1 MHLKLKGFEDA
12 IIHSSFATTCL
23 FGGKNLMNISRYIR
37 GSADKWVHSRQK
49 DFNDW
54 RGAKIPTYNK
64 HNSLT
69 AKKVSFLSRI
79 PFKADKES
87 LKYSNLRGTKSV
99 STYEKGFVKKETS
112 KALHRGWKC
121 PFNSFSRTFLKK
133 VFHTL
138 KLVREFK
145 FYIWM
150 TISGSKSVKKSQ
162 KFLKKATNW
171 T

>member
-1 MHLKLKGFEDA
+1 MHLKLKGFEGA

-64 HNSLT
+64 QYSLT
-69 AKKVSFLSRI
+69 AKKVLLIFLSRI

-87 LKYSNLRGTKSV
+87 LIYSNFKGTKSV
-99 STYEKGFVKKETS
+99 STYEKGFGEKETS
-112 KALHRGWKC
+112 KALSD
-121 PFNSFSRTFLKK
+121 N
-133 VFHTL
+133 
-138 KLVREFK
+138 
-145 FYIWM
+145 
-150 TISGSKSVKKSQ
+150 
-162 KFLKKATNW
+162 
-171 T
+171 

>member
-1 MHLKLKGFEDA
+1 MHLKLKGFEGA

-64 HNSLT
+64 QYSLT
-69 AKKVSFLSRI
+69 AKKVLLIFLSRI

-87 LKYSNLRGTKSV
+87 LI
-99 STYEKGFVKKETS
+99 
-112 KALHRGWKC
+112 HI
-121 PFNSFSRTFLKK
+121 
-133 VFHTL
+133 
-138 KLVREFK
+138 FK
-145 FYIWM
+145 FQRHKKCLNLWKRVRWKRDF
-150 TISGSKSVKKSQ
+150 KSFVWQLIKIRLVD
-162 KFLKKATNW
+162 FDDFCE
-171 T
+171 